1 MFCLSV
7 PGQVG
12 GSLPWMAPEMLEPY
26 GEATAARDVW
36 AFGMTA
42 LELFTREDPFHP
54 ISGTAP
60 IVMRM
65 LKGPPDR
72 PSPENTRFCLTDEWW
87 SICSKC
93 WHSQPSSR
101 PTMLQVAK
109 RIEQIM
115 KLPSSSIQNSVAHT
129 NGAVNHGHRPSLA
142 HGR

>member
-1 MFCLSV
+1 
-7 PGQVG
+7 
-12 GSLPWMAPEMLEPY
+12 MAPEMLEPY

-42 LELFTREDPFHP
+42 LVTIFPICTRRLVAELLQELFTREDPFHP

-87 SICSKC
+87 SICSEC
-93 WHSQPSSR
+93 WHADPSKR
-101 PTMLQVAK
+101 PTMSQVAK
-109 RIEQIM
+109 KIVQIVR
-115 KLPSSSIQNSVAHT
+115 SSPDTWLSVID
-129 NGAVNHGHRPSLA
+129 
-142 HGR
+142 